1 MGTLKLH
8 LEKQHLDG
16 PFELAVV
23 VNVRQIADA
32 KGKFPDEPLEQEL
45 VIPAGT
51 YPSKYVNVPVGTYRI
66 EAHLPSG
73 EVLRERRKVSRADE
87 EVEVVFR
94 AGHSPYE
101 WLSLQRLAG
110 NVPPQDQYEEWLSS
124 LTSQIG
130 EVAAKANLLPSRSIH
145 IDPSAMSKTAKVIRG
160 VHLRLQPVINSIASA
175 AGSVSDFFSR
185 GPVAV
190 PAAPAETA
198 PDFRLVECAARDGET
213 LWDVLASL
221 QAWKGFES
229 VACLPSTCTL
239 MAPMDPGA
247 ITLWRI
253 MQNKTADQ
261 DAREYVPP
269 RSFAVSRRG
278 EGVDVILLPVP
289 WPLNTNLQSVQIEV
303 LREAGAG
310 PAGRTTLT
318 VCDPQVGG
326 LLLYLNNARIADAS
340 VILDAAQR
348 DGLVEN
354 LISEKFKNPLAACAA
369 AYVGLATF
377 SGKDAPGWGPWLQNL
392 NEGFPWLPDG
402 AVVSAA
408 YRMKTARTKQDLD
421 AASAAFVSAYRRGIP
436 YYTAGIQQL
445 LQGLYLFKNSSAEI
459 DAMHGKVS
467 NIALRVDAGQP
478 FTVVTVNT

>member
-8 LEKQHLDG
+8 LEKHHLDA
-16 PFELAVV
+16 PFELAIV

-32 KGKFPDEPLEQEL
+32 TGQFPDEPLEQEL

-51 YPSKYVNVPVGTYRI
+51 DLSKYVPVPVGIYCI
-66 EAHLPSG
+66 EARLPSG

-94 AGHSPYE
+94 AGRSPHE

-110 NVPPQDQYEEWLSS
+110 NVPSQDQYEEWLNG
-124 LTSQIG
+124 LASQIS
-130 EVAAKANLLPSRSIH
+130 EVAAKTNLLPSKSIH
-145 IDPSAMSKTAKVIRG
+145 IDPNAMSKTAKVIRG
-160 VHLRLQPVINSIASA
+160 MHLRLQPVINSIASA
-175 AGSVSDFFSR
+175 ASSVSDFFSSS
-185 GPVAV
+185 PVAV

-198 PDFRLVECAARDGET
+198 ADFRLIESAARAGET
-213 LWDVLASL
+213 LWDALASL

-229 VACLPSTCTL
+229 AARPPSTCNL
-239 MAPMDPGA
+239 MPAMDPGP

-253 MQNKTADQ
+253 LQNRIADQ

-278 EGVDVILLPVP
+278 EGVDVISLPVP
-289 WPLNTNLQSVQIEV
+289 WPLTTHFQSVPLEV

-340 VILDAAQR
+340 AILDAAQR
-348 DGLVEN
+348 DGLLEN
-354 LISEKFKNPLAACAA
+354 LISEKLKNPLAACAA

-377 SGKDAPGWGPWLQNL
+377 SGKDAPRWGPWLQNL
-392 NEGFPWLPDG
+392 NDGFPWLPDG
-402 AVVSAA
+402 AVLSAA

-445 LQGLYLFKNSSAEI
+445 LQGLYLFRSNSTEI
-459 DAMHGKVS
+459 DAMYGKVS
-467 NIALRVDAGQP
+467 SIALRVDAGQT
-478 FTVVTVNT
+478 FTVVTVST